1 MGMMATRI
9 TKASPRFLA
18 RMAGVLFLLTILT
31 GIFAQG
37 FVSERLI
44 VFSDA
49 ALTANNILA
58 NKGLFQAGYAVYL
71 IEMACQVASAAFFYL
86 LLRPVSNSVALV
98 AAFLELSGCIIKTFA
113 RVFFMMPLFVLGGA
127 PALSVFSTEELQAL
141 ALLLLKV
148 NDQGAALALAFFG
161 FSTTLNGYL
170 TYRSGF
176 LPRWLGVLSFVSG
189 LGWLTFLYPPL
200 GYRAFPF
207 VVLVALLGSAATI
220 FWLLVF
226 GVNEERWKE
235 LAGSER

>member
-1 MGMMATRI
+1 MATRF
-9 TKASPRFLA
+9 TKTSPRFLA
-18 RMAGVLFLLTILT
+18 RMAGLLFLLTILA
-31 GIFAQG
+31 GVFAQG

-49 ALTANNILA
+49 ALTAKNILA
-58 NKGLFQAGYAVYL
+58 NKGLFRLGYTVYL
-71 IEMACQVASAAFFYL
+71 IEMASQIATTALFYL

-98 AAFLELSGCIIKTFA
+98 AAFLELSASIIKTFA
-113 RVFFMMPLFVLGGA
+113 RVFFIMPLFVLGGA
-127 PALSVFSTEELQAL
+127 ASLSVFSTEELQSL

-148 NDQGAALALAFFG
+148 NDQGAGLALAFFG

-170 TYRSGF
+170 VFRSGF
-176 LPRWLGVLSFVSG
+176 LPRWLGVLSLASG

-200 GYRAFPF
+200 GHRAFPF
-207 VVLVALLGSAATI
+207 VVIVALLDSAAMI

-235 LAGSER
+235 QAGAGA

>member
-1 MGMMATRI
+1 MTTRF
-9 TKASPRFLA
+9 TTTSPRLLA
-18 RMAGVLFLLTILT
+18 RMAGLLLLLTILG

-37 FVSERLI
+37 FVSERLV

-58 NKGLFQAGYAVYL
+58 HRGLFQAGYAVYL
-71 IEMACQVASAAFFYL
+71 IEMACQIAAAAYFYL
-86 LLRPVSNSVALV
+86 LLRPVSNSVALT
-98 AAFLELSGCIIKTFA
+98 AAFLELSGCIVKTFA
-113 RVFFMMPLFVLGGA
+113 RVFFIMPLFVLGGA
-127 PALSVFSTEELQAL
+127 SALSAFSTQELQSL

-161 FSTTLNGYL
+161 FSTVLNGYL
-170 TYRSGF
+170 TFRSGF
-176 LPRWLGVLSFVSG
+176 LPRWLGGLSMVSG

-207 VVLVALLGSAATI
+207 IALVALLGAAATI

-226 GVNEERWKE
+226 GVNEERWRE
-235 LAGSER
+235 QADES

>member
-1 MGMMATRI
+1 MATRI
-9 TKASPRFLA
+9 TKTSPRFLA
-18 RMAGVLFLLTILT
+18 RMAGVLFLLTILA

-58 NKGLFQAGYAVYL
+58 HKGLFQLGYAVYL

-86 LLRPVSNSVALV
+86 LLRPVSNSVALT

-113 RVFFMMPLFVLGGA
+113 RVFFIMPLFVLGGA
-127 PALSVFSTEELQAL
+127 ASLSVFSTQELQAL

-148 NDQGAALALAFFG
+148 NDQAAALALAFFG
-161 FSTTLNGYL
+161 FSTTLSGYL
-170 TYRSGF
+170 TFRSGF
-176 LPRWLGVLSFVSG
+176 LPRWLGVLSMVSG

-207 VVLVALLGSAATI
+207 IALVALLGSAATI

-226 GVNEERWKE
+226 AVNEERWRE
-235 LAGSER
+235 QAGDGA

>member
-1 MGMMATRI
+1 MATRI
-9 TKASPRFLA
+9 MKTSPRFLA
-18 RMAGVLFLLTILT
+18 RMAGVLFLLTILA
-31 GIFAQG
+31 GVFAQG

-58 NKGLFQAGYAVYL
+58 NKGLFRLGYTVYL
-71 IEMACQVASAAFFYL
+71 IEMASQIATTALFYL

-98 AAFLELSGCIIKTFA
+98 AAFLELSASIIKTFA
-113 RVFFMMPLFVLGGA
+113 RVFFIMPLFVLGGA
-127 PALSVFSTEELQAL
+127 ASLSVFSTEELQSL

-148 NDQGAALALAFFG
+148 NDQGAGLALAFFG

-170 TYRSGF
+170 VFRSGF
-176 LPRWLGVLSFVSG
+176 LPRWLGVLSLASG

-200 GYRAFPF
+200 GHRAFPF
-207 VVLVALLGSAATI
+207 VVIVALLDSAAMI
-220 FWLLVF
+220 FWLVVF

-235 LAGSER
+235 QASDGA